1 MQDLTPETFPVRPR
15 KHRPKVYVIAGPNGS
30 GKTTFVYKFL
40 PDYAGCLNFVNADLI
55 SLGLSPFSP
64 ETVALRSGKL
74 MLEQIRS
81 LSERGVDFGFE
92 TTLAG
97 KTYVN
102 LLKGLKADGYEINLF
117 FLWLRDVELAIERIA
132 GRVRKGG
139 HDVPGNVVRRRYARG
154 IFNLFRVYRALLDTW
169 TLLDNSTESP
179 RIVAYEDHGKLTI
192 ADDDLFETIM
202 RSVKDHG

>member
-1 MQDLTPETFPVRPR
+1 
-15 KHRPKVYVIAGPNGS
+15 
-30 GKTTFVYKFL
+30 
-40 PDYAGCLNFVNADLI
+40 
-55 SLGLSPFSP
+55 
-64 ETVALRSGKL
+64 
-74 MLEQIRS
+74 
-81 LSERGVDFGFE
+81 
-92 TTLAG
+92 LAG

-132 GRVRKGG
+132 GRVRKDG